1 MGRAFEYRRA
11 SKEARWGKM
20 SKLFPK
26 LAKVIE
32 MAAKEGGPD
41 PESNSKLRN
50 AILNAKAQN
59 MPKDNVEKAIKRA
72 SGKDA
77 TNYDEVNYEARGPHG
92 AMIWIE
98 CATDN
103 NTRTFNNVRT
113 AVNKGGGEL
122 LNSGALNFMFSRK
135 AVIEFEKKDGQ
146 DLEEIELELIDA
158 GLEELD
164 TESEEIAQVI
174 GDFTAFNTLSK
185 ACEDLGLE
193 IKKAELQRL
202 STNPTEFSETQL
214 EEIEVLLDK
223 LEDDEDVQKVFTNI
237 V

>member
-1 MGRAFEYRRA
+1 
-11 SKEARWGKM
+11 
-20 SKLFPK
+20 
-26 LAKVIE
+26 
-32 MAAKEGGPD
+32 MAAKEGGSDPD
-41 PESNSKLRN
+41 SNTKLRN

-59 MPKDNVEKAIKRA
+59 MPKDNIEKAIKRA

-77 TNYDEVNYEARGPHG
+77 ANYDEVNYEARGPHG

-122 LNSGALNFMFSRK
+122 LNSGALNFMFNRK
-135 AVIEFEKKDGQ
+135 AVVVFGKKEDV
-146 DLEEIELELIDA
+146 DLEEVELELIDA
-158 GLEELD
+158 GLEEMD
-164 TESEEIAQVI
+164 SEGEDVQVI

-185 ACEDLGLE
+185 AVEDLGLE
-193 IKKAELQRL
+193 IKKAELQRIP
-202 STNPTEFSETQL
+202 SSPVEFADEQI

-237 V
+237 A